1 MGKFKMNG
9 GGSTKRAEKIVETI
23 VKEIDIDS
31 LIEQISESLPNPTII
46 NNITEIKTEADKIQL
61 KDKRA
66 RKHSLLLSKV
76 INSRLDET
84 LSILEENNKITS
96 LNFREIAMLI
106 QQDRHVLQQLSD
118 ELQSVKNENTL
129 LKQQLST
136 QVEITKELSSRKPEE
151 IQIVT
156 NNTEVKEVHS
166 TLLYVIA
173 GLSMLVNIFVLFNI

>member
-1 MGKFKMNG
+1 MGKFKLNG
-9 GGSTKRAEKIVETI
+9 GGQVSSKASVPSISTEEIVALIKANMPEI
-23 VKEIDIDS
+23 PAPKESKTVIYQTT
-31 LIEQISESLPNPTII
+31 EGNV
-46 NNITEIKTEADKIQL
+46 IT

-66 RKHSLLLSKV
+66 RQHSKLSSK
-76 INSRLDET
+76 ILNSRLDET

-106 QQDRHVLQQLSD
+106 QQDRHVLQQLND